1 MVRVCSKRVCL
12 ALAVDRVPAFSI
24 IFLGLSTCNHLPLA
38 YKIIQMCS
46 VHFCITMHTA
56 GVMAGAVTTFFGFI
70 GFDEVCCMAGEAR
83 LKIPTV
89 RKTSWKCFCYKCI
102 VWQAVQPQ
110 KTVPQ
115 ALIGTLSI
123 ATLLPVIASLALVG
137 CGLRQRPDFRCSYL
151 TSAQPDYSRIAIGT
165 MGFGTPTKVVC
176 TTTPLRILAV

>member
-1 MVRVCSKRVCL
+1 M
-12 ALAVDRVPAFSI
+12 
-24 IFLGLSTCNHLPLA
+24 STCNHLPLA

-89 RKTSWKCFCYKCI
+89 RKTSWKCFCCKCI

-137 CGLRQRPDFRCSYL
+137 FGLRQRPDFRCSYL

-176 TTTPLRILAV
+176 TPPR